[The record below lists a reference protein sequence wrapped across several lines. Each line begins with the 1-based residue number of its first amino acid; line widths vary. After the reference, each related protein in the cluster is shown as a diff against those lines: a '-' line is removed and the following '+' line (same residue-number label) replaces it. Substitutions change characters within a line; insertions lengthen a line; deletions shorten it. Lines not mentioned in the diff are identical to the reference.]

1 MKKYSPR
8 VHILAE
14 WTSKYIDAPIKPL
27 YPFGYGLSYTNFEYS
42 NIRVSKDKVT
52 ENDKIAVTVDV
63 KNAGN
68 YDGEEVVE
76 LYVKDVTASQTRPMK
91 ELKGFKKVFIKKGE
105 TETVSIELDIKN
117 IGFYTR
123 KLDYIVEKGKF
134 IVMMG
139 TSSDSVLETSITV
152 E

>member
-1 MKKYSPR
+1 MKRYSPR

-63 KNAGN
+63 KNTGN

>member
-63 KNAGN
+63 KNTGN

>member
-134 IVMMG
+134 IVLMG

>member
-1 MKKYSPR
+1 MNKYSPR

-52 ENDKIAVTVDV
+52 ENDKITVTVDV
-63 KNAGN
+63 KNTGN

>member
-1 MKKYSPR
+1 MKKYSPS

-63 KNAGN
+63 KNTGN

>member
-63 KNAGN
+63 KNTGN

-123 KLDYIVEKGKF
+123 KFDYIVEKGMF
-134 IVMMG
+134 IVKMG

>member
-27 YPFGYGLSYTNFEYS
+27 YPFGFGLSFTYFVYS
-42 NIRVSKDKVT
+42 NIRVSKDKLP
-52 ENDKIAVTVDV
+52 ENDKITVTDDV
-63 KNAGN
+63 KNTGN

-123 KLDYIVEKGKF
+123 KFDYIVEKGKF